1 MFYYE
6 LTIPDSDMPKSI
18 DISIF
23 PMPVLDSR
31 MYVFQLDSLT
41 VFGTDMDS
49 PKKVRHRELLIIDP
63 NLWDKDDEAEL
74 KKLCVNAD
82 HATVLVT
89 HSHYD
94 HIAGVNTLREL
105 IPVTLFATELCD
117 RKMQDSHKNLA
128 AYSMALVMDKSEER
142 QRYCEQYFDFD
153 YGCKADQIF
162 EGTLGLV
169 LEQTP
174 DGNIRVR
181 DTGAPLSPNGT
192 GASADGLSLY
202 IRTVPT
208 PGHSDCSQCIEI
220 WCAPAPTSAPVPTPM
235 QNPAV
240 DRQPGMQK
248 PILLAVLTGDSLV
261 NGHDVIT
268 RFPSGSKK
276 VFREV
281 AEPYLRSL
289 SDDTLILPGHGDPA
303 LYGEIKEFG
312 II

>member
-1 MFYYE
+1 MFRYE
-6 LTIPDSDMPKSI
+6 LTIPDSDAPKSI

-31 MYVFQLDSLT
+31 MYVFRLDPSALSG
-41 VFGTDMDS
+41 VGTDPS
-49 PKKVRHRELLIIDP
+49 EQSKHCELLITDP
-63 NLWDKDDEAEL
+63 NLWDKHDEAEL
-74 KKLCVNAD
+74 KKLCADAD

-94 HIAGVNTLREL
+94 HIAGVNNLREL
-105 IPVTLFATELCD
+105 VPTTLYATELCD

-128 AYSMALVMDKSEER
+128 AYSMALVMDKNEER

-174 DGNIRVR
+174 DGSIRVR

-220 WCAPAPTSAPVPTPM
+220 WYAPAPVSAPVS
-235 QNPAV
+235 
-240 DRQPGMQK
+240 DGQPYTQM

-303 LYGEIKEFG
+303 PYGAIKEYG

>member
-1 MFYYE
+1 MFHYE
-6 LTIPDSDMPKSI
+6 LTIPNSDAQKNI

-31 MYVFQLDSLT
+31 MYVFQL
-41 VFGTDMDS
+41 
-49 PKKVRHRELLIIDP
+49 KRELLIVDP
-63 NLWDKDDEAEL
+63 NLWSEDDEAAL
-74 KKLCVNAD
+74 KKLCEDAD
-82 HATVLVT
+82 HATALVT

-94 HIAGVNTLREL
+94 HIAGVNTLREM
-105 IPVTLFATELCD
+105 IPTTVYATELCD

-153 YGCKADQIF
+153 YGCKADMIY
-162 EGTLGLV
+162 EGTLGLIFD
-169 LEQTP
+169 QTP
-174 DGNIRVR
+174 DGSIRVQ
-181 DTGAPLSPNGT
+181 DTGASLSPQST
-192 GASADGLSLY
+192 GASTDGSSLY

-220 WCAPAPTSAPVPTPM
+220 WYTPASASDG
-235 QNPAV
+235 AV
-240 DRQPGMQK
+240 GTRK
-248 PILLAVLTGDSLV
+248 PDLLAVLTGDSLV

-276 VFREV
+276 VFRET

-289 SDDTLILPGHGDPA
+289 QDDTLILPGHGDPA
-303 LYGEIKEFG
+303 PYGEIKEFG